1 MVDKTAAGSQQT
13 DQRDADTRDS
23 LAALARRRSNSSPIV
38 LQSDVQAA
46 PQEKQE
52 KQEKQSE
59 AGSALQTGEDANDDA
74 NRAEESQ
81 TVKEKDAAD
90 GPDNTQQPQMAS
102 ISAITTQVLP
112 PSFIPTATG
121 RIRPVTGAFPQFSP
135 LRRRNRRS
143 AGDPSARWPR
153 GRCVEPTSAML
164 KRPAM
169 RGARVVPD
177 GRREWRYAVAA
188 NRQQCSPLCELT
200 SGLIG
205 TANVTNQWKYWTY
218 ARYARFALHCASLY
232 YVIPI
237 ESQQCV

>member
-46 PQEKQE
+46 PQE

-121 RIRPVTGAFPQFSP
+121 RIRPVTGVFPAIQSASQTEQAQRRRSIRSLAAGS
-135 LRRRNRRS
+135 LRRTNIGNAEKAGDAGS
-143 AGDPSARWPR
+143 AGSAGRTAGNGDTPSPR
-153 GRCVEPTSAML
+153 IASSA
-164 KRPAM
+164 PH
-169 RGARVVPD
+169 
-177 GRREWRYAVAA
+177 YA
-188 NRQQCSPLCELT
+188 N
-200 SGLIG
+200 
-205 TANVTNQWKYWTY
+205 
-218 ARYARFALHCASLY
+218 
-232 YVIPI
+232 
-237 ESQQCV
+237 

>member
-23 LAALARRRSNSSPIV
+23 LAALARRRSNSSPIA

-46 PQEKQE
+46 PQE

-59 AGSALQTGEDANDDA
+59 AGSALQTGEDANDDV

-90 GPDNTQQPQMAS
+90 GLDNTQQPQMAS

-121 RIRPVTGAFPQFSP
+121 RIRPVTGAFPAIQSASQTEQAQRRRSIRSLAAGS
-135 LRRRNRRS
+135 LRRTNIGNAEKAGDVGS
-143 AGDPSARWPR
+143 AGSAGRTAGNGDTPSPR
-153 GRCVEPTSAML
+153 IASSA
-164 KRPAM
+164 PH
-169 RGARVVPD
+169 
-177 GRREWRYAVAA
+177 YA
-188 NRQQCSPLCELT
+188 N
-200 SGLIG
+200 
-205 TANVTNQWKYWTY
+205 
-218 ARYARFALHCASLY
+218 
-232 YVIPI
+232 
-237 ESQQCV
+237 

>member
-121 RIRPVTGAFPQFSP
+121 RIR
-135 LRRRNRRS
+135 L
-143 AGDPSARWPR
+143 
-153 GRCVEPTSAML
+153 L
-164 KRPAM
+164 
-169 RGARVVPD
+169 
-177 GRREWRYAVAA
+177 
-188 NRQQCSPLCELT
+188 
-200 SGLIG
+200 
-205 TANVTNQWKYWTY
+205 
-218 ARYARFALHCASLY
+218 
-232 YVIPI
+232 
-237 ESQQCV
+237 

>member
-121 RIRPVTGAFPQFSP
+121 RIRPVTGAFPAIQSEQTQRRRSIRSLAAGS
-135 LRRRNRRS
+135 LRRTNIGNAEKAGDVGS
-143 AGDPSARWPR
+143 AGSTGRTAGNDDTPSPR
-153 GRCVEPTSAML
+153 IASSA
-164 KRPAM
+164 PH
-169 RGARVVPD
+169 
-177 GRREWRYAVAA
+177 YA
-188 NRQQCSPLCELT
+188 N
-200 SGLIG
+200 
-205 TANVTNQWKYWTY
+205 
-218 ARYARFALHCASLY
+218 
-232 YVIPI
+232 
-237 ESQQCV
+237 

>member
-59 AGSALQTGEDANDDA
+59 AGSALQTGEDANDDV

-81 TVKEKDAAD
+81 TVKEKDAVD

-102 ISAITTQVLP
+102 ISAITTQV
-112 PSFIPTATG
+112 ATKLYSDRNRSYSSCNG
-121 RIRPVTGAFPQFSP
+121 RFSRNSVRFADGTGAAQAIHP
-135 LRRRNRRS
+135 LV
-143 AGDPSARWPR
+143 GR
-153 GRCVEPTSAML
+153 G
-164 KRPAM
+164 
-169 RGARVVPD
+169 VV
-177 GRREWRYAVAA
+177 A
-188 NRQQCSPLCELT
+188 
-200 SGLIG
+200 
-205 TANVTNQWKYWTY
+205 
-218 ARYARFALHCASLY
+218 
-232 YVIPI
+232 
-237 ESQQCV
+237 

>member
-52 KQEKQSE
+52 KQEKQSRSP
-59 AGSALQTGEDANDDA
+59 GSALQTGEDANDDA

-81 TVKEKDAAD
+81 TVKEKDAVD

-121 RIRPVTGAFPQFSP
+121 RIRPVTGAFPAIQSASQTEQAQRRRSIRSLAAGS
-135 LRRRNRRS
+135 LRRTNIGNAEKAGDAGS
-143 AGDPSARWPR
+143 AGSTGRTAGNGDTPSPR
-153 GRCVEPTSAML
+153 IASSA
-164 KRPAM
+164 PH
-169 RGARVVPD
+169 
-177 GRREWRYAVAA
+177 YA
-188 NRQQCSPLCELT
+188 N
-200 SGLIG
+200 
-205 TANVTNQWKYWTY
+205 
-218 ARYARFALHCASLY
+218 
-232 YVIPI
+232 
-237 ESQQCV
+237 

>member
-46 PQEKQE
+46 PQEKQ
-52 KQEKQSE
+52 SE

-81 TVKEKDAAD
+81 TVKEKDAVD

-121 RIRPVTGAFPQFSP
+121 RIRPVTGAFPAIQSASQTEQAQRRRSIRSLAAGS
-135 LRRRNRRS
+135 LRRTNIGNAEKAGDVGS
-143 AGDPSARWPR
+143 AGSTGRTAGNGDTPSPR
-153 GRCVEPTSAML
+153 IASSA
-164 KRPAM
+164 PH
-169 RGARVVPD
+169 
-177 GRREWRYAVAA
+177 YA
-188 NRQQCSPLCELT
+188 N
-200 SGLIG
+200 
-205 TANVTNQWKYWTY
+205 
-218 ARYARFALHCASLY
+218 
-232 YVIPI
+232 
-237 ESQQCV
+237 

>member
-52 KQEKQSE
+52 KQSE

-81 TVKEKDAAD
+81 TVKEKDAVD

-121 RIRPVTGAFPQFSP
+121 RIRPVTGAFPAIQSASQTEQAQRRRSIRSLAAGS
-135 LRRRNRRS
+135 LRRTNIGNAEKAGDVGS
-143 AGDPSARWPR
+143 AGSTGRTAGNGDTPSPR
-153 GRCVEPTSAML
+153 IASSA
-164 KRPAM
+164 PH
-169 RGARVVPD
+169 
-177 GRREWRYAVAA
+177 YA
-188 NRQQCSPLCELT
+188 N
-200 SGLIG
+200 
-205 TANVTNQWKYWTY
+205 
-218 ARYARFALHCASLY
+218 
-232 YVIPI
+232 
-237 ESQQCV
+237 